1 MHPNLPNGRRRSH
14 FALATGWAQAWR
26 AGRMNMLVMAF
37 LFCLSP
43 NAAGS
48 AADLLGLPAESFPPL
63 TGTGALETQARITL
77 EAPVILKAGS
87 RAEITGTLSGSSSA
101 SKPIRLQGS
110 VGFEA
115 DANGE
120 VSARVIWTRR
130 LGDTGALNSALA
142 SRMRGPAGSAV
153 PAGTTLTIVGDID
166 ALRAGIIGFAVSLN
180 AKVRGGCP
188 DLIHYSR
195 GAVVAQTRNYRIT
208 PSGKTLH
215 SDCSPDVAAGL
226 WRIERDYRG
235 CDWQPGDQDK
245 VYPSYRL
252 VYRPFGTQGPM
263 TQIQSCLP
271 DLQMPSAPFGIT
283 IAGCPQIPHFP
294 TGGVAFGSSAG
305 STTSSTTASQRYGW
319 TTTDGV
325 FRGLTPCLDQVPVT
339 LTHERRSCSLS
350 SVPPLR
356 TTGAFQADAAGVT
369 MAETYVQ
376 TDVGSTTFRKLL
388 PCIPWGEN
396 IVKDARE
403 CSGQMYDDMVGGVSF
418 GMTTYGVIQHRGS
431 DGADSMTPLT
441 GCLPDPDQMVVQQ
454 ERQVGWH
461 HADGVLA
468 SFPVMQRSRAGIDI
482 GATYIGDPAQA
493 YTLEDHGVVN
503 AGEAEQV
510 GCITYQARQRMSR
523 YKRPDDSV
531 VDLLGIY
538 EAPVVTDNCV
548 R

>member
-1 MHPNLPNGRRRSH
+1 MHLYLPTGRRRSH
-14 FALATGWAQAWR
+14 STHATERVLPRSAWR
-26 AGRMNMLVMAF
+26 MTVMAIGF
-37 LFCLSP
+37 LCGLST
-43 NAAGS
+43 NAPGS
-48 AADLLGLPAESFPPL
+48 AADLLGLPADSFPPL

-77 EAPVILKAGS
+77 ESPLVMRSGT
-87 RAEITGTLSGSSSA
+87 RAEITGTMSGA
-101 SKPIRLQGS
+101 ATAGKPIRLQGS

-115 DANGE
+115 APDGE
-120 VSARVIWTRR
+120 VSARISWTKR
-130 LGDTGALNSALA
+130 LGDTGALNSILV
-142 SRMRGPAGSAV
+142 SRMRGPAGSSI
-153 PAGTTLTIVGDID
+153 PAGTSLTILGDID
-166 ALRAGIIGFAVSLN
+166 ALRAGIMGFAVSLN
-180 AKVRGGCP
+180 AKVRGGCA

-208 PSGKTLH
+208 PTGKTLH

-245 VYPSYRL
+245 VFPSYRL

-294 TGGVAFGSSAG
+294 TSTAFGSSAG
-305 STTSSTTASQRYGW
+305 SAAGSTTASQRYGW

-339 LTHERRSCSLS
+339 LSHERRSCSLS
-350 SVPPLR
+350 NAPSPR
-356 TTGAFQADAAGVT
+356 STGAFQTDVAGVT

-376 TDVGSTTFRKLL
+376 TDVGSKTFRKLL

-396 IVKDARE
+396 IVKDARD
-403 CSGQMYDDMVGGVSF
+403 CSGQVYDDMIGGVSF
-418 GMTTYGVIQHRGS
+418 GMTSYGVIQQRGS
-431 DGADSMTPLT
+431 DGADTVAPLT
-441 GCLPDPDQMVVQQ
+441 GCLPDPDQMVIQQ

-468 SFPVMQRSRAGIDI
+468 SFPVMQRSRAGVDV
-482 GATYIGDPAQA
+482 GAPYIGDPAQA
-493 YTLEDHGVVN
+493 YALEEQGVVN
-503 AGEAEQV
+503 AGEAETV
-510 GCITYQARQRMSR
+510 GCITYQARQRLSR

-531 VDLLGIY
+531 VDLLGVY
-538 EAPVVTDNCV
+538 EAPVVVDSCV